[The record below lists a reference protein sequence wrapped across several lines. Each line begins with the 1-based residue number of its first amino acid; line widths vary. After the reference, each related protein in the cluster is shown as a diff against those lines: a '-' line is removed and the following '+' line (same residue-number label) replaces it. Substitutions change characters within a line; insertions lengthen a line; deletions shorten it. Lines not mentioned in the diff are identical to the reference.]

1 MRKYKDTHGK
11 SRVGASLKNVAPDLI
26 TTIGDIT
33 GIEAIEKIGK
43 AIKGDSKISVE
54 DKETALALLDLDR
67 KVLEEV
73 SKRWNAVA
81 ISDSWLSKNV
91 RPLVLMYLVFVCS
104 LFCFLDSVSTG
115 FTVLSTWVDL
125 FSTILVVTIGAYFG
139 SRGWEKAKS
148 ITKK

>member
-1 MRKYKDTHGK
+1 MGDFKKRTGK
-11 SRVGASLKNVAPDLI
+11 TRVGAFIKSVAPDLI
-26 TTIGDIT
+26 ATIGDVT
-33 GIEAIEKIGK
+33 GIEVLENLGN
-43 AIKGDSKISVE
+43 AIKGDSKLSKE
-54 DKETALALLDLDR
+54 DKETALALLELDR
-67 KVLEEV
+67 KDLEEV
-73 SKRWNAVA
+73 SKRWNSDA

-91 RPLVLMYLVFVCS
+91 RPIVLMYLVFICS

-115 FTVLSTWVDL
+115 FTVLPTWVDL